1 MAKVN
6 GGVDAIAQNMGN
18 TVAAFTG
25 TASASSSTTLTGS
38 GFTGSA
44 YVGMYVV
51 ADGVYGYIT
60 ANTTTVLTVERWV
73 NPLTPGGSAGTTPGT
88 TAKFVIMPG
97 ITAAGFMALT
107 ANSSATV
114 ATDTTLSGEI
124 TTASGGLIRKICSFA
139 HTAATSTYTE
149 AVTFTANGSDS
160 LPVTVAKAGMFNT
173 LTGATGIMVW
183 ETLLSATATFAA
195 SGDAATI
202 TQTVTIS

>member
-1 MAKVN
+1 MAKTN
-6 GGVDAIAQNMGN
+6 SGVDAIAQSLGN
-18 TVAAFTG
+18 PVGAFTG
-25 TASASSSTTLTGS
+25 TASATSSTSLTGS

-44 YVGMYVV
+44 YVGMFVV

-60 ANTTTVLTVERWV
+60 ANSTTVLTVERWV

-88 TAKFVIMPG
+88 TAKFVILPG

-107 ANSSATV
+107 ANNSA
-114 ATDTTLSGEI
+114 ASGTDTSLSGEI
-124 TTASGGLIRKICSFA
+124 TTASGGLIRKVCSFA
-139 HTAATSTYTE
+139 HTAATATYTE
-149 AVTFTANGSDS
+149 GATFTANGSDS

-173 LTGATGIMVW
+173 LTGATGIMVF

-195 SGDAATI
+195 VSDAATV